1 MRNPTLFKM
10 VSFLL
15 MLTLLPSCDIIG
27 GIFKAGV
34 STGIFIVVLI
44 VVVIIVLV
52 LRARSG
58 NRRTGP

>member
-1 MRNPTLFKM
+1 MRNPTLFKIL
-10 VSFLL
+10 SFFL
-15 MLTLLPSCDIIG
+15 MLIFLPSCDIVG

-34 STGIFIVVLI
+34 STGIFIAVII

-52 LRARSG
+52 MRSRSG